1 MVTYFTCQWVIS
13 LVVVWLSDDF
23 TNNGNLNLAM
33 NITNF
38 LVIIST
44 YNIRNFQVSDI
55 KGEYNDSE
63 YIITRMITCA
73 GSILLCAV
81 FVFGINFSNT
91 QRAII
96 LCYMFFRTGEA
107 LVDVLHGIDQ
117 KSWRMDYIGIST
129 VIRGVLMLTAFTL
142 LLWKFDLITAIVGM
156 AAVTFLV
163 IIVFD
168 IRKTKK
174 LTQFTAYAGKK
185 ILSLL
190 KKCLPLMLVLL
201 VVTVI
206 VSFAKYSI
214 ERMYGDDAL
223 GVYAAATN
231 PTLIIQVSASLLFAP
246 LINLFAESIKES
258 NKKKFLKI
266 FMVMLAVVAVIMLTF
281 TTASYFFGE
290 WILNILFSREI
301 VTAHAYLMIGA
312 SAAAGLT
319 ALIWLMN
326 IVFTALRDI
335 KGIFVCNIIGM
346 IVCFAFTNVLLRKYG
361 LNGANYVMII
371 SQGAAVLCG
380 LARLFWVLKRKKEL
394 FE

>member
-1 MVTYFTCQWVIS
+1 
-13 LVVVWLSDDF
+13 
-23 TNNGNLNLAM
+23 
-33 NITNF
+33 
-38 LVIIST
+38 
-44 YNIRNFQVSDI
+44 
-55 KGEYNDSE
+55 
-63 YIITRMITCA
+63 
-73 GSILLCAV
+73 
-81 FVFGINFSNT
+81 
-91 QRAII
+91 
-96 LCYMFFRTGEA
+96 MFFRTGEA